1 MPRNSVNWPVRT
13 QSVLAL
19 CAALALSACASK
31 YSQIP
36 PRLDLAPMGRV
47 ALVTFA
53 ADQQSAA
60 EMGSLATQRFAE
72 TLLANQ
78 PGVELLEIDAADSSL
93 RSIPAND
100 AHALAKALGRTRGV
114 DAVFVGYLKVSGMKP
129 RGQLSPAGMK
139 VRATVS
145 AELSVRL
152 LATRTGGTTWRSSAV
167 ADGTVGRLAM
177 SGGLPSVAVRDQEEA
192 YGEVVH
198 ELVAGVT
205 RDLRPTWV
213 KQ

>member
-1 MPRNSVNWPVRT
+1 MPRNSVNRPVRT
-13 QSVLAL
+13 QSILAL
-19 CAALALSACASK
+19 CAALALSGCASK
-31 YSQIP
+31 YSQVP
-36 PRLDLAPMGRV
+36 PRLDLAPMGRI

-53 ADQQSAA
+53 ADQQSGA
-60 EMGSLATQRFAE
+60 EMGAAATRRFAE
-72 TLLANQ
+72 VLLANQ

-100 AHALAKALGRTRGV
+100 APALAKALGRDRGV

-129 RGQLSPAGMK
+129 RGQLSPASIK
-139 VRATVS
+139 LRATVS
-145 AELSVRL
+145 AELTVRL
-152 LATRTGGTTWRSSAV
+152 LATRSGATSWRSSAV

-192 YGEVVH
+192 YGEVVN
-198 ELVAGVT
+198 ELVSGVS

>member
-1 MPRNSVNWPVRT
+1 
-13 QSVLAL
+13 
-19 CAALALSACASK
+19 
-31 YSQIP
+31 
-36 PRLDLAPMGRV
+36 MG
-47 ALVTFA
+47 A
-53 ADQQSAA
+53 
-60 EMGSLATQRFAE
+60 LATQRFAE
-72 TLLANQ
+72 TLLAHQ

-93 RSIPAND
+93 RAIPAND
-100 AHALAKALGRTRGV
+100 APALARALARDRDV

-129 RGQLSPAGMK
+129 RGQISAAGMK

-145 AELSVRL
+145 AELTVRL
-152 LATRTGGTTWRSSAV
+152 LSTRSGATTWRGSAA

-192 YGEVVH
+192 YGEVVRD
-198 ELVAGVT
+198 LVTGVT